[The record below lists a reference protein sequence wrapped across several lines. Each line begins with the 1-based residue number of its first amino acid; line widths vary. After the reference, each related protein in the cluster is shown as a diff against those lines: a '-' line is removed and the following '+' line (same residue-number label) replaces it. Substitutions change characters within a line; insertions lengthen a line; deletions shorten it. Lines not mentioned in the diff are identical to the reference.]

1 MVGPELTAATDG
13 FIQISS
19 ELNCLVGTS
28 SQKIFS
34 LQNDEQLIAH
44 WKMFLK
50 RTKAAVPWKSP
61 VYVTASVTFSMNT
74 RLQAKRGRQ
83 VLGLNEPTV

>member
-50 RTKAAVPWKSP
+50 RTKAAVP
-61 VYVTASVTFSMNT
+61 
-74 RLQAKRGRQ
+74 
-83 VLGLNEPTV
+83 